1 VSEQNSAR
9 VNLAQGIV
17 SVQAGCGMNEAL
29 VRMHARAEAIGLTM
43 EDLAEDVV
51 DHLIWFTAQP
61 D

>member
-1 VSEQNSAR
+1 VTDGNSAR

-17 SVQAGCGMNEAL
+17 SVQVGCGMDEAL
-29 VRMHARAEAIGLTM
+29 VRMHARAEAIGLTV

-51 DHLIWFTAQP
+51 DHLIWFTAQR